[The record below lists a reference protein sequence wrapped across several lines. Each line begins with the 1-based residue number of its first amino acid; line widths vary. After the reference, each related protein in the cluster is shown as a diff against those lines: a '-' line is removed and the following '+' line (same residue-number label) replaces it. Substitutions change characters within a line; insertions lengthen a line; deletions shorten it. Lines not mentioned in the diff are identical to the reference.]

1 MSEKIRIDLEG
12 SSKKFVA
19 SLAQAKAGM
28 MEVGDSLKGVSEKA
42 GMTDQAFNQM
52 LTSNF
57 PKSFIEK
64 IKTAVDSMGDLG
76 DKTDNFNS
84 ILKGMGPE
92 AEKVLEVIENI
103 AKEDFQNIGSLGDAK
118 NNMMETAEALKII
131 SEKVVTVKDAFQQML
146 SSNIPNAH
154 IDKVNNALDNTIN
167 FGTRFNNVLDGMGP
181 KAERVLSAIKNVKTG
196 LAIGGAD
203 PKVLQD
209 RTNLQNFNSPERQK
223 QFERAFGGGKK
234 QWSTLTDGL
243 KEGLEAIDAPS
254 MKKRSKEIKKLG
266 DNWEELIDKV
276 YGGRT
281 DEDPFGKTFQEN
293 LDSAK
298 QSATSFFNRVIED
311 SANLNNTFINVT
323 AKIDGFKESIEK
335 AGAATWALDKIK
347 TKLKSVSEA
356 ATQAKNKMSAV
367 SSMGGA
373 ISGMALTAINGLQM
387 LGSIFGLVGGI
398 IGGVVKTIIGIV
410 SALGSII
417 GSVFRGIWSV
427 ISVIASII
435 VGAIKGVINIFIKL
449 GQTIVN
455 VVGSVIKKMF
465 TNFATAAQRFAKA
478 TSNIGRQLA
487 WFGFR
492 LTMMGRI
499 LQRSLTNNLKKA
511 LAVFGD
517 WSGTISDLGLA
528 MGFLAAQGL
537 LTGNM
542 TELFLAA
549 MVGFLD
555 PAMQW
560 TGAMGA
566 IKALLIVIGKDVV
579 PILVGAILDLVDA
592 MYLIW
597 KEHGPAIVDA
607 LKVLVDDTLPRLIEL
622 LIDVAPAIL
631 KGLVEGFK
639 NGARM
644 VGEFLDLIGPSI
656 GMLAEW
662 MGTLIAMSPVITAI
676 GFALYALSVPL
687 QALSSGILIADA
699 AIRGIIG
706 FILGGF
712 LTTIPLAIGAL
723 IVLGTALEGFGYDT
737 NKIMGDIGDAF
748 DWALGKLNELLGGVN
763 FDGILDAYDRFM
775 NNFIPVVESAFSRVA
790 DIVERIFGRI
800 DWDES
805 ALAFFETWD
814 RIVLRLIEL
823 WEGIRPS
830 LVRIWNAIPWGEMLD
845 YALNILGGLWE
856 RLKTWW
862 TDSGMGT
869 WIATKLEEW
878 INFGIAQASAAID
891 WAKLGFG
898 DMLDFLDSSELAQN
912 LATWRTNVE
921 TQLGNVWETITSI
934 WTGTLGRW
942 IYIYLG
948 IETWRDIGTLIV
960 SALATI
966 WNDAILPVWS
976 SSLDRINLLMEKKGL
991 EISKGILK
999 GIIKGFAIGGAN
1011 PIIASILRLMDV
1023 NVEGIGSNFIDNQ
1036 FADNLLD
1043 VENRLKDN
1051 AESFAN
1057 VGAIIEANLK
1067 RSGEAFLD
1075 AIQKRRDFADANGM
1089 IIPELEALYEMLTK
1103 GVDYTA
1109 LSTFGFYEN
1118 TNALYEQGAAS
1129 QEAVAKAIALQS
1141 EISTL
1146 TGLSEFYSN
1155 ALSTNKGY
1163 TDLWNEAQRYAI
1175 QTGGGLSSA
1184 LEYMSQ
1190 NVHILDTKTQ
1200 KSAVTWIGY
1209 QQALLIAQAQLVQVQ
1224 AELGNT
1230 EVELAAVNIQMT
1242 SLQRAMDN
1250 LSADR
1255 IAEIEGMVSGLSKN
1269 VATLAQETVGMFDGI
1284 DMASAQLL
1292 EAELS
1297 KKAGGGSGSASW
1309 SGLYKGDQAVEML
1322 GIFTDLAERG
1332 KMSADDFD
1340 KALDGMVLT
1349 TDQMTAATKTLDEA
1363 QHGLY
1368 ETSIGHDAAR
1378 QMSIF
1383 VPAMEKGTASV
1394 YRMVER
1400 LRSLSDFD
1408 LTKFDMEGESLM
1420 RFYNIL
1426 QMLIDKLIALQNQVQ
1441 ITGSYGGNFGNY
1453 TTGLINPVEA
1463 KGDSPIQINITN
1475 SFDNVEISS
1484 DIDINRLTDEVNR
1497 RIASGI
1503 EGVLRR

>member
-1 MSEKIRIDLEG
+1 
-12 SSKKFVA
+12 
-19 SLAQAKAGM
+19 
-28 MEVGDSLKGVSEKA
+28 
-42 GMTDQAFNQM
+42 
-52 LTSNF
+52 
-57 PKSFIEK
+57 
-64 IKTAVDSMGDLG
+64 
-76 DKTDNFNS
+76 
-84 ILKGMGPE
+84 
-92 AEKVLEVIENI
+92 
-103 AKEDFQNIGSLGDAK
+103 
-118 NNMMETAEALKII
+118 
-131 SEKVVTVKDAFQQML
+131 
-146 SSNIPNAH
+146 
-154 IDKVNNALDNTIN
+154 
-167 FGTRFNNVLDGMGP
+167 
-181 KAERVLSAIKNVKTG
+181 
-196 LAIGGAD
+196 
-203 PKVLQD
+203 
-209 RTNLQNFNSPERQK
+209 
-223 QFERAFGGGKK
+223 
-234 QWSTLTDGL
+234 
-243 KEGLEAIDAPS
+243 
-254 MKKRSKEIKKLG
+254 
-266 DNWEELIDKV
+266 
-276 YGGRT
+276 
-281 DEDPFGKTFQEN
+281 
-293 LDSAK
+293 
-298 QSATSFFNRVIED
+298 
-311 SANLNNTFINVT
+311 
-323 AKIDGFKESIEK
+323 
-335 AGAATWALDKIK
+335 
-347 TKLKSVSEA
+347 
-356 ATQAKNKMSAV
+356 
-367 SSMGGA
+367 
-373 ISGMALTAINGLQM
+373 
-387 LGSIFGLVGGI
+387 
-398 IGGVVKTIIGIV
+398 
-410 SALGSII
+410 
-417 GSVFRGIWSV
+417 
-427 ISVIASII
+427 
-435 VGAIKGVINIFIKL
+435 
-449 GQTIVN
+449 
-455 VVGSVIKKMF
+455 
-465 TNFATAAQRFAKA
+465 
-478 TSNIGRQLA
+478 
-487 WFGFR
+487 
-492 LTMMGRI
+492 
-499 LQRSLTNNLKKA
+499 
-511 LAVFGD
+511 
-517 WSGTISDLGLA
+517 
-528 MGFLAAQGL
+528 
-537 LTGNM
+537 
-542 TELFLAA
+542 

-566 IKALLIVIGKDVV
+566 IKALLIVIGKDVI
-579 PILVGAILDLVDA
+579 PILVGAILKLVDA

-607 LKVLVDDTLPRLIEL
+607 LKILVDETLPRLIQL
-622 LIDVAPAIL
+622 LVDVAPAIL

-639 NGARM
+639 NGAKM
-644 VGEFLDLIGPSI
+644 VGQFLDLIGPSV

-699 AIRGIIG
+699 AIKGMVG

-723 IVLGTALEGFGYDT
+723 IILGTALEAFGYDT
-737 NKIMGDIGDAF
+737 NEIMGDMGDAF
-748 DWALGKLNELLGGVN
+748 DWAIGKLNDLLGGVN

-775 NNFIPVVESAFSRVA
+775 TAFIPVVEGAFSRVA
-790 DIVERIFGRI
+790 DIVERIFGRV

-823 WEGIRPS
+823 WEGIQPQ
-830 LVRIWNAIPWGEMLD
+830 LIRIWNAIPWGEMID

-856 RLKTWW
+856 RVKTWW
-862 TDSGMGT
+862 ADSGMGA
-869 WIATKLEEW
+869 WMATKLEEW
-878 INFGIAQASAAID
+878 INFAITQASAAID

-921 TQLGNVWETITSI
+921 TQLGNVWEVITDIWGGTI
-934 WTGTLGRW
+934 GRW
-942 IYIYLG
+942 MYIYLG
-948 IETWRDIGTLIV
+948 VQTWNDIGTLII
-960 SALATI
+960 SALSTI
-966 WNDAILPVWS
+966 WKDAILPIWS
-976 SSLDRINLLMEKKGL
+976 RSLERINLLMEKKGL
-991 EISKGILK
+991 EISKGLLK

-1011 PIIASILRLMDV
+1011 PIVASILRLMDV
-1023 NVEGIGSNFIDNQ
+1023 DVEGIGSNFVDRQ
-1036 FADNLLD
+1036 FADDLLD
-1043 VENRLKDN
+1043 VEKRLKDN
-1051 AESFAN
+1051 ADSFAG
-1057 VGAIIEANLK
+1057 VGEVIRNNLK
-1067 RSGEAFLD
+1067 ESRQVFLD
-1075 AIQKRRDFADANGM
+1075 AIQSRIEFADANGM
-1089 IIPELEALYEMLTK
+1089 VVSELEKLYETLTG

-1118 TNALYEQGAAS
+1118 TNALYEQGTAS
-1129 QEAVAKAIALQS
+1129 QDAATKAIALQS

-1146 TGLSEFYSN
+1146 TGLSDFYAN
-1155 ALSTNKGY
+1155 ALSTNKEY
-1163 TDLWNEAQRYAI
+1163 TDLWSEAQRYAI

-1200 KSAVTWIGY
+1200 RSATTWIGY

-1255 IAEIEGMVSGLSKN
+1255 IAEIEGMVSGLSTN

-1349 TDQMTAATKTLDEA
+1349 TEQMTAATQTLDNA
-1363 QHGLY
+1363 QEGLY
-1368 ETSIGHDAAR
+1368 ENSIGHDAAR
-1378 QMSIF
+1378 QMSMF
-1383 VPAMEKGTASV
+1383 VPAMENGTASV
-1394 YRMVER
+1394 NRMVER
-1400 LRSLSDFD
+1400 LQSLSQFD

-1426 QMLIDKLIALQNQVQ
+1426 QMLIDKLGELSNRMQ

-1453 TTGLINPVEA
+1453 TTGLITSPVTDNRA
-1463 KGDSPIQINITN
+1463 NSPIQISITN